1 MPEAKKISP
10 SRMSSGDKIYRD
22 LYQKIFPIPKDEPS
36 LLDDMFVIGV
46 LVAAAAALEAVG
58 FDYSRQVPVS

>member
-1 MPEAKKISP
+1 
-10 SRMSSGDKIYRD
+10 MSSGDKIYRD